1 MADVRDVQKL
11 QPDIEN
17 DPVTKDHISFKQS
30 FDMSFWLSLVPV
42 LAAAHRVK
50 NVDLGNNQR
59 FKDECCKKMARNFS
73 KVAGSTKMVVYGQGG
88 CFSKQKTRMQ
98 NLTDYKVIS
107 SSAYSVMII
116 ADYPPYTTKK
126 VDKMAKKYNLKTPT

>member
-1 MADVRDVQKL
+1 
-11 QPDIEN
+11 
-17 DPVTKDHISFKQS
+17 
-30 FDMSFWLSLVPV
+30 
-42 LAAAHRVK
+42 
-50 NVDLGNNQR
+50 
-59 FKDECCKKMARNFS
+59 
-73 KVAGSTKMVVYGQGG
+73 
-88 CFSKQKTRMQ
+88 MQ